1 MGLVYQYLYFAGKSS
16 EDFNCHISGSG
27 TFLSPERD
35 VKSVSVP
42 GRNGDLHI
50 DNGRYYNIDVIYPA
64 FITKDFRKNF
74 DALKA
79 FLLSQRGYKRLEDSY
94 HPEYFRRARF
104 KGNIEPTMSTLNR
117 AGSFELKF
125 DCDPRRFLKEGEK
138 VYEVDAMGGLLN
150 RTEYAS
156 QPLIRV
162 YGTGTFTIN
171 STAVQ
176 ITTADGYT
184 DIDCELQEAFKGS
197 TNCNAN
203 IVLTNGKFPEL
214 DPGQNLITYTGIT
227 KIEITPRWWTV

>member
-1 MGLVYQYLYFAGKSS
+1 MGLVYQYLFFAGKSS

-50 DNGRYYNIDVIYPA
+50 DNGRYYNVEVVYPA

-79 FLLSQRGYKRLEDSY
+79 FLLSQRGYKRLEDTY
-94 HPEYFRRARF
+94 HPEYYRRARF
-104 KGNIEPTMSTLNR
+104 AGRIEPVMTTLNR
-117 AGSFELKF
+117 AGSFELRF

-138 VYEVDAMGGLLN
+138 AVDIETGGELLN
-150 RTEYAS
+150 RTEYAAL
-156 QPLIRV
+156 PLIRA

-176 ITTADGYT
+176 ITTASGYT
-184 DIDCELQEAFKGS
+184 DIDCELQEAYKDS
-197 TNCNAN
+197 TNCNGN

-214 DPGQNLITYTGIT
+214 VPGSNTITFTGIT
-227 KIEITPRWWTV
+227 QIEIVPRWWTV